1 MLPTIQNIESYKNE
15 QTYLNQSYVQLHKD
29 IVRTGIE
36 LQEVVK
42 DNWSFDELIHY
53 LKPTIERLF
62 EVNSEKLFAFFYT
75 IDIPEKAI
83 RAALNDNSE
92 RGVSHAITKL
102 IIERELLKVLT
113 KAYFSGSL

>member
-1 MLPTIQNIESYKNE
+1 MLPTIQNIESYKTE

-29 IVRTGIE
+29 IARTGIE
-36 LQEVVK
+36 LQEIVK
-42 DNWSFDELIHY
+42 DKWSFDDLVDY
-53 LKPTIERLF
+53 LRPTIERLF

-83 RAALNDNSE
+83 RAALNDNGSL
-92 RGVSHAITKL
+92 GVSHAVTKL

-113 KAYFSGSL
+113 KAYFSGRL